1 MGIFSS
7 FEKLGKAALGTVMLP
22 VDVVREV
29 LPDDEEIGDKVA
41 RRLEKIGK
49 NLDEAVEEI
58 DED

>member
-1 MGIFSS
+1 
-7 FEKLGKAALGTVMLP
+7 MLP

-29 LPDDEEIGDKVA
+29 IPDDEEIGDKVA